1 MMTKYREPDLHSLFE
16 QANRELE
23 GEGITARVVAR
34 TRMRVMTRAGLA
46 LVVMLLSLL
55 VAWQLLALP
64 LLEFA
69 VLVSE
74 LLTNPLVDL
83 GEGWVALAFLPVN
96 NPASVLVLS
105 TKGVLI
111 GWKKLTGSSL
121 IR

>member
-1 MMTKYREPDLHSLFE
+1 MMTKYREPDLHSLFD
-16 QANRELE
+16 QANRELQ
-23 GEGITARVVAR
+23 GESITARVVAR
-34 TRMRVMTRAGLA
+34 TRTRVMTRAGLA
-46 LVVMLLSLL
+46 LVVMLLFLL

-69 VLVSE
+69 VLVSQ

-96 NPASVLVLS
+96 NFASLLVLS

-111 GWKKLTGSSL
+111 AWKKLTGSSL

>member
-1 MMTKYREPDLHSLFE
+1 MMTKYREPDLHSLFD

-23 GEGITARVVAR
+23 GERITARVVAQTR
-34 TRMRVMTRAGLA
+34 TRVMTRAALA

-69 VLVSE
+69 VLVSQ

-96 NPASVLVLS
+96 NLASLLVLS

-111 GWKKLTGSSL
+111 AWKKLTGSSL
-121 IR
+121 VR

>member
-1 MMTKYREPDLHSLFE
+1 MMTKYREPDLHSLFD

-23 GEGITARVVAR
+23 GERITARVVAQTR
-34 TRMRVMTRAGLA
+34 TRVMTRAVLA

-69 VLVSE
+69 VLVSQ

-96 NPASVLVLS
+96 NLASLLVLS

-111 GWKKLTGSSL
+111 AWKKLTGSSL
-121 IR
+121 VR